1 MESAKIAENETVAL
15 PIEQKYPLEW
25 EHIATRFEKDP
36 NISQKPLY
44 DCVKRI
50 FDIVCSCIA
59 LIFFSWL
66 FLLVAIAIK
75 IEDGGP
81 VFYSQTRVGKNG
93 KFFVMHKFRSMYVD
107 ADRMKAQLL
116 EQNEMNGPT
125 FKMENDPRVTR
136 VGRFIRRTSIDELP
150 QLVNILEGSM
160 SVVGPRP
167 PLGAEVVQYDDYAMR
182 RLSVKPG
189 LTCYW
194 QCSGRSNI
202 DFDEWMYL
210 DNKYIDDRSLWTDIK
225 IVFRT
230 IPAVLKGEGSC

>member
-1 MESAKIAENETVAL
+1 MESTKIAENETVAL
-15 PIEQKYPLEW
+15 RIEKKNPPEW

-36 NISQKPLY
+36 DIPQKPLY
-44 DCVKRI
+44 DCIKRM
-50 FDIVCSCIA
+50 FDIACSCIA
-59 LIFFSWL
+59 LVFLSWL
-66 FLLVAIAIK
+66 FLLVAVAIK
-75 IEDGGP
+75 VEDGGP

-93 KFFVMHKFRSMYVD
+93 KFFLMHKFRSMHVD

-125 FKMENDPRVTR
+125 FKMEHDPRVTR

-167 PLGAEVVQYDDYAMR
+167 PLGAEVMQYDDYAMR

-210 DNKYIDDRSLWTDIK
+210 DNKYIDDRGLWTDIK
-225 IVFRT
+225 MVFRT
-230 IPAVLKGEGSC
+230 IPAVLKGDGSC